1 MRPNSS
7 VPCAWRLS
15 CARRSS
21 SNTILLQA
29 LTVLHRSDCLGL
41 PLVTSEPERIKDRR
55 MFLFEEPSEKAIHRF
70 ISSQNDLPFSYEEV
84 GASREGAPPK
94 GYTVDR
100 YHVKLGE
107 GSEVYER
114 AKEALRTWRQF
125 NLGWVQLFPPDAP
138 IEVGTTVG
146 VLVRHYGFW
155 SLNTARVV
163 YLIEESGE
171 VERFGFGYGTLP
183 GHSERGEERF
193 LVEWCREDDLVHY
206 DVFAFSRPKHLL
218 AWLGYPF
225 ARVLQRRFA
234 RDSKR
239 AMGES
244 VNF

>member
-1 MRPNSS
+1 
-7 VPCAWRLS
+7 
-15 CARRSS
+15 
-21 SNTILLQA
+21 
-29 LTVLHRSDCLGL
+29 
-41 PLVTSEPERIKDRR
+41 
-55 MFLFEEPSEKAIHRF
+55 MFLFKEPSEKAIYRF
-70 ISSQNDLPFSYEEV
+70 ISSQKDLPFSYEEV

-100 YHVKLGE
+100 YRVKLGE
-107 GSEVYER
+107 GPEAYER
-114 AKEALRTWRQF
+114 AKESLRTWRQF
-125 NLGWVQLFPPDAP
+125 NLGRVQLFPPDAP

-163 YLIEESGE
+163 YLVEEVGE

-183 GHSERGEERF
+183 GHGERGEERF
-193 LVEWCREDDLVHY
+193 SMEWHCEDDSVWY

-218 AWLGYPF
+218 AWLGYPL
-225 ARVLQRRFA
+225 ARALQRRFA
-234 RDSKR
+234 RDSKK